1 LELWADLTRVFDI
14 ETNGFLRELDRIH
27 CLWIADPAAGTHD
40 DYADQP
46 GYRPIEEGI
55 KRLEEADELIGHNI
69 IKFDLP
75 AIKKVHP
82 AFTPKAKRIR
92 DSMVLA
98 RMIWPELKKT
108 DAAKRQSNRDSM
120 PGKLVGKYSLAAFGY
135 RLGILKGEYDGS
147 WETWNQE
154 MHDYCGQDV
163 RVNSA
168 LWEKALIKL
177 QAYSEESI
185 ELEMDFQRVIARQ
198 EDWGWRFNE
207 QEAAKLYATLATKRD
222 ELEAQLK
229 SVFQPWYGRDGGL
242 KVSTFTPKKDNKKM
256 GYWAGATLTKV
267 KLTEFNPKSTQHIA
281 SRLIAVRGWK
291 PAEFTPEGH
300 PKVDDGIISK
310 LPYPEAPLIGEYLMV
325 QKRIGQLAEGKEA
338 WLKRVKAGRIHGGVL
353 TCGTITRRCAHIAPN
368 IAQAVKVGKPY
379 GFEFRSLFMA
389 SAGFI
394 LVGCDAD
401 SLELRMLGGYMAPYD
416 GGAYIDVILKGNKA
430 NGTDMHCVNAKAIGL
445 DPAKLYPVDGIEL
458 SGREI
463 AKVWFYA
470 MIYGAGPENLGW
482 IMGKRGDPDNPAHF
496 GTSTSAPAS
505 CIDLYAK
512 KYGAKSKADFC
523 EEPAGPRQLL
533 EKVGEKVKRT
543 RLPQEHR
550 RRTPADPQ
558 RTRRTQLTAPVCW
571 GDLHEEGVCD
581 PGRTAPGRGL
591 HPRRRLRVRRQ
602 HPRRVANRRTP

>member
-1 LELWADLTRVFDI
+1 
-14 ETNGFLRELDRIH
+14 
-27 CLWIADPAAGTHD
+27 
-40 DYADQP
+40 
-46 GYRPIEEGI
+46 
-55 KRLEEADELIGHNI
+55 
-69 IKFDLP
+69 
-75 AIKKVHP
+75 
-82 AFTPKAKRIR
+82 
-92 DSMVLA
+92 
-98 RMIWPELKKT
+98 
-108 DAAKRQSNRDSM
+108 
-120 PGKLVGKYSLAAFGY
+120 
-135 RLGILKGEYDGS
+135 
-147 WETWNQE
+147 
-154 MHDYCGQDV
+154 
-163 RVNSA
+163 
-168 LWEKALIKL
+168 
-177 QAYSEESI
+177 
-185 ELEMDFQRVIARQ
+185 
-198 EDWGWRFNE
+198 
-207 QEAAKLYATLATKRD
+207 
-222 ELEAQLK
+222 
-229 SVFQPWYGRDGGL
+229 
-242 KVSTFTPKKDNKKM
+242 M

-310 LPYPEAPLIGEYLMV
+310 LPYPEAPLVGEYLMV

-430 NGTDMHCVNAKAIGL
+430 NGTDMHCVNARAIGL

-470 MIYGAGPENLGW
+470 MIYGSGPENLGW
-482 IMGKRGDPDNPAHF
+482 IMGKRGDPAVPGHF

-505 CIDLYAK
+505 W
-512 KYGAKSKADFC
+512 STST
-523 EEPAGPRQLL
+523 PRSTALSQRQTL
-533 EKVGEKVKRT
+533 
-543 RLPQEHR
+543 
-550 RRTPADPQ
+550 RRTCRPSASCS
-558 RTRRTQLTAPVCW
+558 RRSL
-571 GDLHEEGVCD
+571 
-581 PGRTAPGRGL
+581 
-591 HPRRRLRVRRQ
+591 RR
-602 HPRRVANRRTP
+602 